1 MKQAPCRSARIV
13 PALVIALALPASRG
27 LADWGPNG
35 NRIDPE
41 PNSNQPWV
49 AADPFA
55 GLLVGLGPFS
65 SKFTRVLPGGE
76 VAAGWPVT
84 VTQTFARVSNPVP
97 DGIAGAYV
105 ALATNDDVRVVRLRS
120 DGTPDPSWPTGG
132 LVICN
137 VPGYKYAQAGSD
149 QAGGAYVIWGDGRNA
164 DASTGGFP
172 GEVYGTRVLPDGS
185 VAPGWTAQGTLLAAA
200 PESVVIR
207 LGAPRPDGL
216 GGAFAFIQHAH
227 GFLTPQERDDSF
239 LLHFGPDGGPPP
251 GWPSGGL
258 IPPGLA
264 PGTSFGYEPDGAG
277 GAFLLWNRPQGGTFG
292 SRLLRILSSGEI
304 APGWPADGVPDVA
317 DSTRLHFIKA
327 LAADGEG
334 GVFACVAMDTSGIS
348 QPNVMR
354 VLHFDSTGE
363 PAADWPADGRRLPEP
378 PDTNPTWF
386 WQSPQQIVSDA
397 RGGVFAVWA
406 QTALP
411 NTHTYFAVIGAM
423 HFDRYGAPAAGW
435 PEGGLAVCD
444 TPGQR
449 KDVQIVADILGGA
462 YVVWNDNRPTD
473 PEGAFFAYASRLD
486 EFDVLAVDP
495 AAPATPGL
503 RAGPNPFREAVSLDL
518 ALAEAGNVRLD
529 VLDVSGRIVRRV
541 VSGWLPA
548 GKHERAWDG
557 RTDTGREAPAGL
569 YFVRG
574 SIGGRAVGARLVR
587 IR

>member
-1 MKQAPCRSARIV
+1 MKRAPCHSSRIV
-13 PALVIALALPASRG
+13 SALVIALALPASRG

-41 PNSNQPWV
+41 PSFNQLSV

-55 GLLVGLGPFS
+55 GLLVGFS
-65 SKFTRVLPGGE
+65 PSYSKFTRVLPSGE

-84 VTQTFARVSNPVP
+84 ITQDFARISNPVP

-105 ALATNDDVRVVRLRS
+105 ALATSGDVRVVRLRS
-120 DGTPDPSWPTGG
+120 DGAPDPSWPTGG
-132 LVICN
+132 FEICN
-137 VPGYKYAQAGSD
+137 APGFKYAQAGSD

-164 DASTGGFP
+164 DQSPSFP
-172 GEVYGTRVLPDGS
+172 SEVYGTRVLPDGS
-185 VAPGWTAQGTLLAAA
+185 IAPGWTAQGTLLAAA

-227 GFLTPQERDDSF
+227 GFLTSQEWDEPF
-239 LLHFGPDGGPPP
+239 LLHVGPDGSPPP

-258 IPPGLA
+258 APPGLA
-264 PGTSFGYEPDGAG
+264 PGTGFSYEPDGAG
-277 GAFLLWNRPQGGTFG
+277 GAFVHWIRPQGGTFG

-317 DSTRLHFIKA
+317 DSTRLHYIRSM
-327 LAADGEG
+327 AADGEG

-354 VLHFDSTGE
+354 VHHFGATGE
-363 PAADWPADGRRLPEP
+363 PAADWPADGHRLPEP

-386 WQSPQQIVSDA
+386 WQSPQLIESDA

-406 QTALP
+406 QTVVP
-411 NTHTYFAVIGAM
+411 NSSNSFAVIGAL
-423 HFDRYGAPAAGW
+423 HFDRFGAPAAGW

-449 KDVQIVADILGGA
+449 KNVQMVADILGA
-462 YVVWNDNRPTD
+462 TYVVWNDNRPSD
-473 PEGAFFAYASRLD
+473 PAGTFFAYASRLD

-495 AAPATPGL
+495 AAPAPPAL
-503 RAGPNPFREAVSLDL
+503 RAGPNPFRETVSLDL

-548 GKHERAWDG
+548 GKHARTWDG

-574 SIGGRAVGARLVR
+574 SICGRAVGARLVR